1 MEQRAD
7 PPVIVWAKK
16 HLNWVWWIAFAIR
29 IAAIP
34 VTVPTDSPIPYFVT
48 TVLLIAVTLWVL
60 HQKGRSLWWVLI
72 AIATPFLSN
81 KSVKE

>member
-1 MEQRAD
+1 MMEQRAD

-29 IAAIP
+29 IATIP
-34 VTVPTDSPIPYFVT
+34 APTDSPIPYFAA

>member
-1 MEQRAD
+1 MMEQRAD

-34 VTVPTDSPIPYFVT
+34 APTDPPIPYFAA

-72 AIATPFLSN
+72 AIAAPFLSN